1 MEKHAN
7 PEDFDVYALG
17 ALDGEEKRTFEAHLR
32 VCSACREELTA
43 ARERA
48 LLLGLTAAPVNP
60 SPAVKSALMER
71 VRAELV
77 DGARRAVDVKPAP
90 ERARRKLSLSWRFA
104 FSFAAAAIILAIATW
119 FLWQRQSQQGQNI
132 AQLQTRLE
140 NAEAQ
145 TARDSST
152 IRAINEVVGAPDTLH
167 VTLTRQTGGPPGQG
181 QVLYNARLGVL
192 VYSGQIAPAPE
203 SKSYQLW
210 LVPSSGA
217 PVNAGVVA
225 SNQQSGAVVAHLP
238 QGVSAKAFAVTL
250 EPEGGRPQPTGPKV
264 LVGVPSA

>member
-1 MEKHAN
+1 MEQHAN

-17 ALDGEEKRTFEAHLR
+17 ALDGEDKRTFEAHLR
-32 VCSACREELTA
+32 VCSACREELAA

-48 LLLGLTAAPVNP
+48 LLLGLTAAPINP
-60 SPAVKSALMER
+60 PPGVKSALMKR
-71 VRAELV
+71 VRAE
-77 DGARRAVDVKPAP
+77 GRTSTRPSP

-104 FSFAAAAIILAIATW
+104 FGFAAAAIILAIATW
-119 FLWQRQSQQGQNI
+119 FLWQRLSQQGQNI
-132 AQLQTRLE
+132 AQLQTRLQ

-145 TARDSST
+145 TVRDAFT
-152 IRAINEVVGAPDTLH
+152 IRSINEVVGAPDTLH
-167 VTLTRQTGGPPGQG
+167 VTLTQQAGGPPGQG

-192 VYSGQIAPAPE
+192 VYSGQIAPAPD

-217 PVNAGVVA
+217 PVNAGLVA
-225 SNQQSGAVVAHLP
+225 ANQQNGAVVAHLP
-238 QGVSAKAFAVTL
+238 QGMSAKAFAVTL

-264 LVGVPSA
+264 LVGAPSA